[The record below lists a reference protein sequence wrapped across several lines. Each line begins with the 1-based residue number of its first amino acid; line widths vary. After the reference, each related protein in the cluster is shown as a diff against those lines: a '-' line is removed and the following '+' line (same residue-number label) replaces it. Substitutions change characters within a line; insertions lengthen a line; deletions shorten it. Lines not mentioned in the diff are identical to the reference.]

1 MKKKNATTPVL
12 WSRDVILLILTLFLA
27 RFGQG
32 IHGGISTNFFVNE
45 LGLGGDRILWLAGFR
60 EMPGLALVFL
70 AALVMHLPQSRR
82 ALFSIILMALGYGC
96 YAFVQSFGSLITMA
110 VVASLGFHNWLPLQ
124 SSIAMGLVGRELSGR
139 VLGRMSSA
147 GALAS
152 IGGML
157 VVVLFTGRFGL
168 RPLFIVGA
176 VFLLM
181 AAFTVSRLPKNI
193 GADSGAVPRLVF
205 RKKYWLYYI
214 LTFFEGSRTQVF
226 HAFGAWVLV
235 DRYGLDAR
243 MISVILIASGAIN
256 FLVSPYMG
264 KWIDKFGERR
274 SLSVSY
280 ALLALSFV
288 GYATIKNTWGL
299 SALFVAIR
307 LLVLSR
313 IGLHTY
319 VNRIAPDEELTPT
332 LSTGVSINHIT
343 SVGMSLVA
351 GTLLRIVGYQN
362 LCWGAAGII
371 LLSIPFALS
380 IRIGA
385 LEKK

>member
-1 MKKKNATTPVL
+1 
-12 WSRDVILLILTLFLA
+12 
-27 RFGQG
+27 
-32 IHGGISTNFFVNE
+32 
-45 LGLGGDRILWLAGFR
+45 
-60 EMPGLALVFL
+60 
-70 AALVMHLPQSRR
+70 
-82 ALFSIILMALGYGC
+82 
-96 YAFVQSFGSLITMA
+96 
-110 VVASLGFHNWLPLQ
+110 
-124 SSIAMGLVGRELSGR
+124 MGLVGRELSGR
-139 VLGRMSSA
+139 VLGRMNSA

-157 VVVLFTGRFGL
+157 IVVLFAGRFGL

-176 VFLLM
+176 AFLLI
-181 AAFTVSRLPKNI
+181 AAFTVSRLPINI